1 MFEIGVDIEK
11 VERFKNK
18 TLENDGHF
26 LKAIFTEAELQYCFS
41 KGKSAQHLCGKFC
54 AKEAF
59 IKAISNYNIC
69 ISLNQIEILNHSNGK
84 PYFNLPQDYK
94 YIESK
99 LSISHTSENAVAQV
113 LITSL
118 KNTKYKRR

>member
-1 MFEIGVDIEK
+1 MEIGVDIE
-11 VERFKNK
+11 EISRFRNK
-18 TLENDGHF
+18 TLEKDRHF
-26 LKAIFTEAELQYCFS
+26 LDSVFTKKELEYCFS
-41 KGKSAQHLCGKFC
+41 NGKNAQHLCGKFC

-118 KNTKYKRR
+118 KNTKYERR